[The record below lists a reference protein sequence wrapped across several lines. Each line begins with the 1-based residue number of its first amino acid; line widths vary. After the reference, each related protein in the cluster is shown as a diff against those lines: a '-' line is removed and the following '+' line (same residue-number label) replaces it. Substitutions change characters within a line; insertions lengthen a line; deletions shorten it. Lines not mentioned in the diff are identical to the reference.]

1 MVLILIGIVVF
12 LLVRFVWQR
21 DEFGYIGPD
30 TDSEWYRALMSWLNS
45 WSSYLSW
52 DTLGLSQTQ
61 QYFRWAVDQNHDTV
75 LGNTLARNIN
85 KVQER
90 SALETIQ
97 QCVEAVRSIGTTWD
111 DIDASYDQMFTLL
124 QDQITLVPTVL
135 LSIKNISTVRCV
147 KNYFDHVKDTSILLI
162 EASQSRWAQ
171 KQDYVDEINNYPK
184 SLDNCDKILLIQTQ
198 SLQLKQDLADMNFQY
213 QQYRDALQDPARHA
227 QLCSQ
232 QYSNGFSW
240 AISKLTMPTLK
251 QLGTNVDNAI
261 AVIKSNMQ
269 DVASGTFERIQ

>member
-1 MVLILIGIVVF
+1 
-12 LLVRFVWQR
+12 
-21 DEFGYIGPD
+21 
-30 TDSEWYRALMSWLNS
+30 
-45 WSSYLSW
+45 
-52 DTLGLSQTQ
+52 
-61 QYFRWAVDQNHDTV
+61 VDQNHDTV

-162 EASQSRWAQ
+162 EASQSR
-171 KQDYVDEINNYPK
+171 
-184 SLDNCDKILLIQTQ
+184 
-198 SLQLKQDLADMNFQY
+198 
-213 QQYRDALQDPARHA
+213 
-227 QLCSQ
+227 
-232 QYSNGFSW
+232 
-240 AISKLTMPTLK
+240 
-251 QLGTNVDNAI
+251 
-261 AVIKSNMQ
+261 
-269 DVASGTFERIQ
+269 